1 MILFRIRWVLIARM
15 KPSQAS
21 PPCPAAFAFRKRAER
36 PTSHRQS
43 QCVRRDTMGGERQYT
58 MLQLTPVMRVLAVP
72 SQRSPAT
79 LRLKVAVRL
88 EQRRALVVKR
98 VPLETA
104 PIVVKRIPDCPAPG
118 HSRATR
124 PIPARSSDD
133 FPCRGLRGADPT
145 RCRMPSDLFMSNTD
159 LSPARTPR
167 INRQYR
173 DRHK

>member
-15 KPSQAS
+15 KPSPGFPA
-21 PPCPAAFAFRKRAER
+21 CPAAPEKGEWSQR
-36 PTSHRQS
+36 PTSYRQS

-58 MLQLTPVMRVLAVP
+58 MLRLGQLTRELAAP

-133 FPCRGLRGADPT
+133 FPCRGLRGAGPT
-145 RCRMPSDLFMSNTD
+145 RCRMPSDLFMSNAD
-159 LSPARTPR
+159 PSPARTPR
-167 INRQYR
+167 I
-173 DRHK
+173 DR

>member
-21 PPCPAAFAFRKRAER
+21 PARPDAVACRDRPER
-36 PTSHRQS
+36 FTSHRQS

-58 MLQLTPVMRVLAVP
+58 MLRLSPVMRVMAVR

-159 LSPARTPR
+159 PSPARTPR
-167 INRQYR
+167 I
-173 DRHK
+173 DR